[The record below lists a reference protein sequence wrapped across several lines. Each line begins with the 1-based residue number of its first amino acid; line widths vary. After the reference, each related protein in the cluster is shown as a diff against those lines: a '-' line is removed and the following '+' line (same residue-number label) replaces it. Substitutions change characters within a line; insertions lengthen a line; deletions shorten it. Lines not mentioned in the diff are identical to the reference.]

1 MGMGVGEAAGGF
13 PLPTGPIDGPFTPVS
28 SGGPWC
34 PLVARENRHLADPAK
49 DQRRGDRSV
58 GILTVRGFFLFSL
71 PAFSF

>member
-34 PLVARENRHLADPAK
+34 PLVARENRHLAEPAK
-49 DQRRGDRSV
+49 DQEEGRSICRNLDCQGV
-58 GILTVRGFFLFSL
+58 LLV
-71 PAFSF
+71 